1 MRRNPA
7 RLADWFRELRLPLL
21 KYLARRHRVAGADL
35 DDLAQEV
42 FLRLLRYD
50 RAEFVAEPRGY
61 LFRIATNV
69 AHDWSKRAVER
80 LPHDATWLAELLT
93 ESQPDGDLEQEQRS
107 RCVEAAL
114 LRLAPRSRE
123 ILRLHFGEELKYEA
137 IATALSITPRIVK
150 REIVRAYATLREEL
164 DFEATDA
171 VGRSGARLG
180 RKS

>member
-1 MRRNPA
+1 
-7 RLADWFRELRLPLL
+7 LADWFRDLRLPLL

-42 FLRLLRYD
+42 FLRLLRYE

-80 LPHDATWLAELLT
+80 HPHDATWLDELLT
-93 ESQPDGDLEQEQRS
+93 ESQPDSDLEQEQRAKN
-107 RCVEAAL
+107 VEAAL
-114 LRLAPRSRE
+114 LSLPPRSRE
-123 ILRLHFGEELKYEA
+123 ILRLHFGDGLKYEA
-137 IATALSITPRIVK
+137 IARALSITPRIVK

-164 DFEATDA
+164 AFEALDR
-171 VGRSGARLG
+171 VGSARTRLG
-180 RKS
+180 